1 MKYQITT
8 QQGDNYIVSDD
19 PAWLWILLERDLGY
33 TLTQAQEKMA
43 TGSLEVITYILYLA
57 AVADEKTDYKTHQGW
72 VQNEFDT
79 FEVVQDDPKD
89 IPLEASTDI

>member
-1 MKYQITT
+1 MKYKITT
-8 QQGDNYIVSDD
+8 QQGNNYIVSDD

-33 TLTQAQEKMA
+33 TLTQAQEKMGE
-43 TGSLEVITYILYLA
+43 GSLNVITYVLYLA
-57 AVADEKTDYKTHQGW
+57 AVADEHTDYKTHQGW

-89 IPLEASTDI
+89 IPLEESTDI

>member
-1 MKYQITT
+1 MKYKVTT
-8 QQGDNYIVSDD
+8 QQGNNYIVSDD

-33 TLTQAQEKMA
+33 TLTQAQEKMGE
-43 TGSLEVITYILYLA
+43 GSLNVITYVLYLA
-57 AVADEKTDYKTHQGW
+57 AVADEHTDYKTHQGW

-89 IPLEASTDI
+89 IPLEVSTDI